1 MGKSTRKKPKKIR
14 DQRLA
19 VCRPVEA
26 PEPAKKALLA
36 DDDNYNGSH
45 INGRKSLIEQIK
57 VQGLYL
63 RVLSNTRKYRIENPN
78 SSYKDL
84 YIYLHTL
91 YPHIFDNL
99 NVYGSNFAK
108 IVESDAKWSAAYWSC
123 KNDIADMID
132 LQTIMLLQREDLEQS
147 TIVRLYD
154 IEIKRKQVEE
164 QDKNNKTA
172 YSEETCKTL
181 SAIEQGLKEFNS
193 SEYNE

>member
-1 MGKSTRKKPKKIR
+1 MGKSTRKKAKKIR

-36 DDDNYNGSH
+36 DDDNYDGSH

-78 SSYKDL
+78 TSYKEL
-84 YIYLHTL
+84 YMYLHTL

-108 IVESDAKWSAAYWSC
+108 IVESDTKWSAAYWSC
-123 KNDIADMID
+123 KNDIEDMID

-147 TIVRLYD
+147 TIVRLYE
-154 IEIKRKQVEE
+154 IELKRKQLEAQSEANNISVE
-164 QDKNNKTA
+164 DN
-172 YSEETCKTL
+172 
-181 SAIEQGLKEFNS
+181 
-193 SEYNE
+193 YNININITGGEC